1 MNALPGLRPQS
12 RGPSL
17 QLQGRDSILIFRNL
31 VSGGTH
37 HDPHS

>member
-1 MNALPGLRPQS
+1 MNAPPGLRPQS

-17 QLQGRDSILIFRNL
+17 RVQERDSILIFRNL
-31 VSGGTH
+31 VSGGTY